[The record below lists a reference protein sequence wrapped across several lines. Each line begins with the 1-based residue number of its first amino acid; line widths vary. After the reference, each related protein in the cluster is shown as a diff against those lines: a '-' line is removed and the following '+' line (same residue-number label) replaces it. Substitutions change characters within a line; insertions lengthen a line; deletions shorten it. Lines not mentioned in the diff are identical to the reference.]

1 MFATCYAGNNSPSNT
16 EDKSHCNPIYI
27 RLGGRKNQQKKEK
40 VTPKQ
45 DEPSQIKQSIING
58 CEFLS

>member
-1 MFATCYAGNNSPSNT
+1 MFATCYAGNKSPQN
-16 EDKSHCNPIYI
+16 EDKSHCNPIYV
-27 RLGGRKNQQKKEK
+27 RLGGRKQHKKEK
-40 VTPKQ
+40 AASKQ